1 MFQCNNNGF
10 SILEAVVA
18 IFIVAVILV
27 SVMFAVTSFNG
38 NNQKN
43 LIQQCLI
50 DANNYITGLCNAEI
64 LSNSTIHVG
73 SYQCG
78 NTIVTNTI
86 NGTNASSFQ
95 CSAQAGSCAD
105 FTVKSSI
112 GTHSFS
118 KIVRICR

>member
-1 MFQCNNNGF
+1 MFQCDNNGF
-10 SILEAVVA
+10 SILEAVIA
-18 IFIVAVILV
+18 IFIVAIILV
-27 SVMFAVTSFNG
+27 SVMYAVTSFNG

-43 LIQQCLI
+43 LTQQCLI
-50 DANNYITGLCNAEI
+50 DANNYITGLCSAEI
-64 LSNSTIHVG
+64 LSNSTINVG

-78 NTIVTNTI
+78 NTIVANTI
-86 NGTNASSFQ
+86 NGTDASSFQ

-105 FTVKSSI
+105 FTVKSNI